1 MSGDNPQNE
10 ETEGFGRAAAAPVVQ
25 IRVQPD
31 KLGVK
36 NKDIRQS
43 LKVDSGEPS
52 RDWCEDLEDP
62 EIFVEF
68 PFIEL

>member
-10 ETEGFGRAAAAPVVQ
+10 ETEGFGRAAAPVVQ

-43 LKVDSGEPS
+43 LKVDAGEPG
-52 RDWCEDLEDP
+52 L
-62 EIFVEF
+62 V
-68 PFIEL
+68 